1 MILSYALLI
10 GTFVFVFGGIA
21 EYLIKKK
28 LYTYEIKKKSNNSS
42 KLSDK
47 IMDNIRVKIY
57 KKGLSKGE
65 IEKLEKILTLINKI
79 YSYNL
84 NIIILICIYVVLHKV
99 DW

>member
-1 MILSYALLI
+1 
-10 GTFVFVFGGIA
+10 
-21 EYLIKKK
+21 
-28 LYTYEIKKKSNNSS
+28 
-42 KLSDK
+42 
-47 IMDNIRVKIY
+47 MDNIRVKIY

>member
-1 MILSYALLI
+1 MILSYILLI
-10 GTFVFVFGGIA
+10 GTFVFIFGGIA

-28 LYTYEIKKKSNNSS
+28 LYTYEIKKKSDNSA

-47 IMDNIRVKIY
+47 IMDNTRVKIY
-57 KKGLSKGE
+57 KKGLPKGE
-65 IEKLEKILTLINKI
+65 IEKLEIFLGLLEKI

-84 NIIILICIYVVLHKV
+84 NIMILICMYVILNKV